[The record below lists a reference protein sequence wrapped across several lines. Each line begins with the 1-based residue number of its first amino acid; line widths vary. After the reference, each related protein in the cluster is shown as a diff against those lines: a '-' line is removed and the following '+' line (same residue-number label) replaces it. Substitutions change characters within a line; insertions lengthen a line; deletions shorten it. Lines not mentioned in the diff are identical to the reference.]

1 MSWTPSVAARH
12 RYRIGGRICIH
23 VCGDIG
29 GVAANREACGSGA
42 SMKLPGS
49 NCRVWCHLLSHNGPP
64 FRYEFRSFRMALAQ
78 RAEVRDYKT
87 KGTSALTR
95 FLYCGYASPKCRV
108 SSFSSCPAFN
118 QSPTKR
124 MASKTNPVT
133 LPRNIAIPRNMRRTP
148 L

>member
-1 MSWTPSVAARH
+1 MPNLQ
-12 RYRIGGRICIH
+12 IGR
-23 VCGDIG
+23 V
-29 GVAANREACGSGA
+29 REEQKLHQIPTAGSGA
-42 SMKLPGS
+42 ICGAIIMVRHFAMNLDHSGWLRHS
-49 NCRVWCHLLSHNGPP
+49 
-64 FRYEFRSFRMALAQ
+64 
-78 RAEVRDYKT
+78 RAEVRDHKT